1 VAGGPYPLPR
11 TPTPNPVINEE
22 GPMGEKVWVRFCLAI
37 GAVLFF
43 LGCATAEKEVF
54 PITVDTKMDAQEK
67 FLLQSDRLPDEM

>member
-1 VAGGPYPLPR
+1 
-11 TPTPNPVINEE
+11 
-22 GPMGEKVWVRFCLAI
+22 MGEKVWVRFCLAI